1 VARYVTVA
9 TVSHRPTRPY
19 TDVAGRLA
27 DAEHFAVRAKRQGA
41 DIVAFPEM
49 YPIVDAPRATWS
61 DLAETL
67 ADGPTIGHMAGVAR
81 REGMYLLWSTFRR
94 DGDGIHN
101 SAILFDRRG
110 QVAGIYDKM
119 FPTIWEID
127 LGVIPGQAPVV
138 METDF
143 GRIGAVICYDTN
155 FPDCVEAVARAGA
168 EIIFFPSASRGGL
181 LLRSYAHQ
189 FGVYFASAILNDLGQ
204 IVDMG
209 GDVLVESTYEG
220 VAVARIN
227 LDRRLLH
234 TDFNREKWD
243 DMLAKYGTGISLRF
257 YTREGK
263 FALGSELPDVTV
275 DDLMREFGLETIDH
289 YLARARAHR
298 DGILERRRRAPA
310 AAG

>member
-27 DAEHFAVRAKRQGA
+27 DAERFAVRARRQGA

-49 YPIVDAPRATWS
+49 YPIVDAPRAKWAE
-61 DLAETL
+61 LAETL
-67 ADGPTIGHMAGVAR
+67 DGPTIRHMAGIAR
-81 REGMYLLWSTFRR
+81 REGMYLMWPTFRR
-94 DGDGIHN
+94 DAEGIHN

-110 QVAGIYDKM
+110 EVAGIYDKM

-127 LGVIPGQAPVV
+127 LGVIPGETPVV

-168 EIIFFPSASRGGL
+168 EIVFFPSASRGGL

-189 FGVYFASAILNDLGQ
+189 LGVYFASAILNDLGQ
-204 IVDMG
+204 IVDIG

-243 DMLAKYGTGISLRF
+243 AMLARYGTGISLRF

-275 DDLMREFGLETIDH
+275 DDLMREFGLEPLDD
-289 YLARARAHR
+289 YLNRARAHR
-298 DGILERRRRAPA
+298 DACLERRRQRLQA
-310 AAG
+310 AR